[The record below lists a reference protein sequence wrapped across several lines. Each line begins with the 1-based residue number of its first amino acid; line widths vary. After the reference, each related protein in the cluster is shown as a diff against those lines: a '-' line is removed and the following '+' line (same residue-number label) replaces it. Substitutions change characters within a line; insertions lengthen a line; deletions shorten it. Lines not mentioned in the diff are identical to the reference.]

1 MVALFIGRLIQA
13 IASAV
18 MWVVAFS
25 TIADNIEAEHLGK
38 AYGIMSVVMAV
49 GTTAG
54 PMLSGILFDMG
65 GYWCAWS
72 SAFAT
77 LVIDIAL
84 RLLMLERPK
93 DRKVQG

>member
-1 MVALFIGRLIQA
+1 MVALFVGRLIQA
-13 IASAV
+13 ITSAV
-18 MWVVAFS
+18 IWVVGFAI
-25 TIADNIEAEHLGK
+25 IADNIEAEHLGK

-77 LVIDIAL
+77 IVIDIIL
-84 RLLMLERPK
+84 RLLMLERPRERK
-93 DRKVQG
+93 DQG